1 MRAFQRI
8 FIIGCLTLVL
18 GLFAFGSSGWAFGS
32 ELSKASMAGITG
44 VTVRIE
50 GNRVTELDQQG
61 LTAGKLREDAESQL
75 QAAGIPL
82 LSELEFLETK
92 ERPMLTIKIN
102 ALKHG
107 EGYIFWVS
115 TQLYQHVYLI
125 KQGHDKT
132 YPATTWSTPGTI
144 GIFYDPEDLRDL
156 VKEAVNGFISAYDTV
171 HP

>member
-1 MRAFQRI
+1 
-8 FIIGCLTLVL
+8 
-18 GLFAFGSSGWAFGS
+18 
-32 ELSKASMAGITG
+32 MAGITG

-50 GNRVTELDQQG
+50 GNIVTELNQKG
-61 LTAGKLREDAESQL
+61 LTAAKLREDIESQL
-75 QAAGIPL
+75 QASGIRL

-107 EGYIFWVS
+107 EGYIFWIS

-125 KQGHDKT
+125 KQGQKKT
-132 YPATTWSTPGTI
+132 YPATTWSSAGTI
-144 GIFYDPEDLRDL
+144 GIFYDTEDLRAL
-156 VKEAVNGFISAYDTV
+156 IKEAVDEFIAAYDAV

>member
-1 MRAFQRI
+1 M
-8 FIIGCLTLVL
+8 
-18 GLFAFGSSGWAFGS
+18 S
-32 ELSKASMAGITG
+32 GITG

-50 GNRVTELDQQG
+50 GNIVTELDQKKG
-61 LTAGKLREDAESQL
+61 LTAAKLREGVESQL
-75 QAAGIPL
+75 QASGIRL

-102 ALKHG
+102 ALTHG